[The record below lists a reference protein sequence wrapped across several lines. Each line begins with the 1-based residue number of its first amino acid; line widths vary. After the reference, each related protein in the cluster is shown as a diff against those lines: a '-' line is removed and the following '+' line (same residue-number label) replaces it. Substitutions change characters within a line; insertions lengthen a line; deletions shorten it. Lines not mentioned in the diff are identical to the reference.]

1 MIAMGYDKDIVDDL
15 PTYNDLEFSEERV
28 ARFPDGEQPDQ
39 NTSLDFSMQT
49 LEVYECYIR
58 IDEDEDGIA
67 ELRRIVYCGSEILED
82 EECDYVPFHSI
93 CPIPIPHKFIGQSLA
108 DRVMDIQLETSN
120 VTAAAVAAMMKSNSG
135 KLELIARIFAETG
148 VKSLFKGILHLMT
161 KYQNKPKII
170 RMRGQY
176 ATFDPRTWA
185 NEYDISVNVGL
196 GSGDREQKLTMLQMV
211 LAKQEQIIQQ
221 YGPANPL
228 VSVGQYRNTLA
239 KFIEAAGFKDASEFM
254 NEITPEQNAALS
266 QPQPPSPD
274 AQAQVAEM
282 LAQVER
288 EKTQA
293 KAQIDA
299 AKLDLER
306 QTLEA
311 EYTRKG
317 IEMQMKNQKDS
328 AELRIK
334 EAELAVKQLQAVLA
348 MDLAD
353 EDTKNKQ
360 TELTL
365 KALRELGTLTR
376 GMA

>member
-1 MIAMGYDKDIVDDL
+1 
-15 PTYNDLEFSEERV
+15 
-28 ARFPDGEQPDQ
+28 
-39 NTSLDFSMQT
+39 
-49 LEVYECYIR
+49 
-58 IDEDEDGIA
+58 
-67 ELRRIVYCGSEILED
+67 
-82 EECDYVPFHSI
+82 
-93 CPIPIPHKFIGQSLA
+93 
-108 DRVMDIQLETSN
+108 
-120 VTAAAVAAMMKSNSG
+120 
-135 KLELIARIFAETG
+135 
-148 VKSLFKGILHLMT
+148 LHLMT

-376 GMA
+376 GM

>member
-1 MIAMGYDKDIVDDL
+1 
-15 PTYNDLEFSEERV
+15 
-28 ARFPDGEQPDQ
+28 
-39 NTSLDFSMQT
+39 
-49 LEVYECYIR
+49 
-58 IDEDEDGIA
+58 
-67 ELRRIVYCGSEILED
+67 
-82 EECDYVPFHSI
+82 
-93 CPIPIPHKFIGQSLA
+93 
-108 DRVMDIQLETSN
+108 
-120 VTAAAVAAMMKSNSG
+120 
-135 KLELIARIFAETG
+135 
-148 VKSLFKGILHLMT
+148 
-161 KYQNKPKII
+161 
-170 RMRGQY
+170 MRGKY
-176 ATFDPRTWA
+176 VTFDPRTWA
-185 NEYDISVNVGL
+185 NEYDITINVGL
-196 GSGDREQKLTMLQMV
+196 GSGDREQKLAMLQMI

-221 YGPANPL
+221 YGASNPL
-228 VSVGQYRNTLA
+228 VSIGQYRNTLA
-239 KFIEAAGFKDASEFM
+239 KFIESAGFKDANEFM

-293 KAQIDA
+293 KSQIDA
-299 AKLDLER
+299 AKLDLEK

-348 MDLAD
+348 LDLAD

-365 KALRELGTLTR
+365 KALRELGSLTR
-376 GMA
+376 GM

>member
-1 MIAMGYDKDIVDDL
+1 
-15 PTYNDLEFSEERV
+15 
-28 ARFPDGEQPDQ
+28 
-39 NTSLDFSMQT
+39 
-49 LEVYECYIR
+49 
-58 IDEDEDGIA
+58 
-67 ELRRIVYCGSEILED
+67 
-82 EECDYVPFHSI
+82 
-93 CPIPIPHKFIGQSLA
+93 
-108 DRVMDIQLETSN
+108 MDIQLEKSTITRQSLDNMYLTNNARIGAVDGQVNMDDLLNATPGGIIRIKNPNALVPLTVQSVFGQAMPMLEYLDQVQAKRTGVNEAQQGLDPDVLSN

-317 IEMQMKNQKDS
+317 IEMQMKNQKDT

-376 GMA
+376 GM